1 MIRQCTVLVIKHVSD
16 GYKQF
21 IQSIRSLSYLPSA
34 LAVLKPGSLRPVRFG
49 NTFIISMAIDR
60 EYHAVIAQ

>member
-16 GYKQF
+16 GYK
-21 IQSIRSLSYLPSA
+21 QSIRSLSYLPSA
-34 LAVLKPGSLRPVRFG
+34 LAVLKPGSLRPVFFG